1 MSLNYFDK
9 QWASMCPPAAFFPIL
24 MASVILFDLYRG
36 TYRYAITHT
45 VVAVLGTVFLWV
57 LMAKKELE
65 AAEAKKLEV
74 AQHKTS
80 LQQLNQQ
87 LADTEKRLLDDIIKL
102 PNLPNDDVPDG
113 KTPAENVVVRTGIIV
128 AVAKE
133 T

>member
-57 LMAKKELE
+57 LCAAKMEFVAYALYFIPVLFLVFFMAVLVYDR
-65 AAEAKKLEV
+65 AANAV
-74 AQHKTS
+74 T
-80 LQQLNQQ
+80 
-87 LADTEKRLLDDIIKL
+87 DTYGEGGCDSTR
-102 PNLPNDDVPDG
+102 PHCRRY
-113 KTPAENVVVRTGIIV
+113 E
-128 AVAKE
+128 
-133 T
+133 